1 MGAGRMD
8 MYQKRKMRAKNNNSE
23 EKSTNVGINWYHGH
37 LAQTQEDQYVNQQ
50 HFVE

>member
-1 MGAGRMD
+1 MNKEKD
-8 MYQKRKMRAKNNNSE
+8 QNSYH
-23 EKSTNVGINWYHGH
+23 KINLNWYHGH